1 MMTLSYEEEQFIAD
15 VRREL
20 IRYEMTSNQVEA
32 VVEQIREH
40 LEASRE
46 HGEYG
51 LEDLGS
57 PDMYVRDYAEVQGLV
72 RMQDAMD
79 LESVPEKPPGQR
91 SWRLGVWGFL
101 KYSLVFAAVYIIC
114 QLLFSFA
121 LTTAWVKG
129 YEITGFNL
137 LYRISDQTWWNMMLI
152 VFSLSISAL
161 VTILTHVFG
170 KRRKHRDLL
179 PFTEGGNVL

>member
-1 MMTLSYEEEQFIAD
+1 MSLSYEEEQFIAN

-20 IRYEMTSNQVEA
+20 KRYDITSSQMDEVE
-32 VVEQIREH
+32 EQIQEH

-57 PDMYVRDYAEVQGLV
+57 PNMYVRDYAEVQGLV
-72 RMQDAMD
+72 RVQDARD
-79 LESVPEKPPGQR
+79 LESVPKEPGPR
-91 SWRLGVWGFL
+91 SGRLSVWGFL
-101 KYSLVFAAVYIIC
+101 KYPLVYTVVYIIC
-114 QLLFSFA
+114 QLLFSFS

-129 YEITGFNL
+129 YEITSFNL
-137 LYRISDQTWWNMMLI
+137 LYRISDQMWWNMMLI

-161 VTILTHVFG
+161 VTILVYVFG
-170 KRRKHRDLL
+170 KRKYRRSL
-179 PFTEGGNVL
+179 FTEGESVL